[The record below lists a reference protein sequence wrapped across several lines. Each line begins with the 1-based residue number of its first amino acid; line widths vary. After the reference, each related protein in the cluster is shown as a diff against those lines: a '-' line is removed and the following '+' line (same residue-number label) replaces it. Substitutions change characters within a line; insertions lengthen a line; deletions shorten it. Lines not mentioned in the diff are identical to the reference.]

1 MMTTDPGA
9 AEFKTAII
17 GQFFRDVHHME
28 RNDEYIA
35 RFGAERANQ
44 FDLAKHVAG
53 LDWFFENWQNLYLA
67 YARLADEESRNLFAS
82 LIRFRLAGHAHVR
95 VAAKVPEQS
104 SEARHFR
111 ETFTG
116 TPSQLDVA
124 GMFGQLVHYDRDWDG
139 VRYVVDT
146 IKDSLLWTLVYRQYF
161 LERDGIRIR
170 PEAGDYVVDG
180 GACTG
185 DTAVVFSKAVG
196 PEGRVFAFEP
206 VAGHIDI
213 CNHNFSQPGYE
224 NVTLLP
230 YGLSD
235 QAIEAPPVSL
245 DAYDPG
251 WRVQG
256 IVPLAR
262 IDDQVIDGRIPRV
275 TFIKLDIEGSELAAL
290 RGAVATIRLFKPKL
304 AISIYH
310 KFNDY
315 FEIVNYLHD
324 LNLGYRFHLGHYTA
338 WDAETVLYA
347 QAR

>member
-1 MMTTDPGA
+1 MSDPA
-9 AEFKTAII
+9 ATEFKNAII
-17 GQFFRDVHHME
+17 GQFYRDVHHLE
-28 RNDEYIA
+28 RNEEYIA
-35 RFGAERANQ
+35 RFGLERANQ
-44 FDLAKHVAG
+44 FDLPKHSLG
-53 LDWFFENWQNLYLA
+53 LDWFFQNSEHLYRA
-67 YARLADEESRNLFAS
+67 YMLLADEESRNLFAS
-82 LIRFRLAGHAHVR
+82 LIRFRLAGAAHVR
-95 VAAKVPEQS
+95 VAAPIPELAGQ
-104 SEARHFR
+104 ARHFR
-111 ETFTG
+111 ETFVG
-116 TPSQLDVA
+116 TPSQLQNA
-124 GMFGQLVHYDRDWDG
+124 GMFGHLVHYDREWDG

-146 IKDSLLWTLVYRQYF
+146 IQDSLLWTLVYRQYY
-161 LERDGIRIR
+161 LDRNGIRIR

-185 DTAVVFSKAVG
+185 DTAVVFSRAVG

-206 VAGHIDI
+206 VAAHIDI
-213 CNHNFSQPGYE
+213 CNHNFSQGGYE

-256 IVPLAR
+256 VVPLAR
-262 IDDQVIDGRIPRV
+262 IDDLVIDGRIPRV

-310 KFNDY
+310 RFDDY
-315 FEIVNYLHD
+315 FEIITFLND

-347 QAR
+347 QAG